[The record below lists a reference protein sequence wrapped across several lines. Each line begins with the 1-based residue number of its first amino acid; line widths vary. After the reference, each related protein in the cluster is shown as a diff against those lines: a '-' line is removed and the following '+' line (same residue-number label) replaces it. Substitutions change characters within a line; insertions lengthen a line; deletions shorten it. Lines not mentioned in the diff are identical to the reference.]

1 MIDKKSLLSSFSW
14 VAFSNLVTKPLWML
28 LFVYAA
34 RVLGTSQYGVYT
46 LAISIVS
53 ISAIFIDFGFD
64 YLAINRISQDNSKL
78 SEYFSDIFISRSS
91 IMAILIVIVLAY
103 GKLAQG
109 VDDVVFAS
117 VILLLLFQ
125 TSTLLLQFLKS
136 VTSAYQEF
144 NKFAIMMIIEKLAIT
159 VAGFVSLFLSS
170 SLVSFL
176 FAITLANMI
185 TLTAF
190 TIYVYKT
197 YDVKFGIASRASY
210 WNFIQETL
218 PILVIN
224 IFILAYFR
232 VDVIIMEF
240 ILKDKNIMGIYGSI
254 HRIVEMYMLIPTVL
268 MSTSYP
274 IVSKYYLENRDLA
287 IKLVD
292 KVLQVLIIVTLPLA
306 LIFSFNSYEVN
317 LLFFGSQ
324 YKEGFRGLEVLIWT
338 TLPLGFNFV
347 LGHLLISINK
357 QKLCAMSVGIASFLN
372 IILNLFLTSYYSFV
386 GTSIA
391 LLITETF
398 IFVFYGYFTLK
409 HFGPIMLKVY
419 LQKIVQIILINMGA
433 FYLYSKLYPYNFI
446 VCVSY
451 LVVLNLICL
460 YIYGFLRINS
470 IKNLVSLK
478 STV

>member
-1 MIDKKSLLSSFSW
+1 
-14 VAFSNLVTKPLWML
+14 ML

-34 RVLGTSQYGVYT
+34 RILGTAQFGVYT

-78 SEYFSDIFISRSS
+78 SEYYSDIFISRGS
-91 IMAILIVIVLAY
+91 IFVILIVIVLVY
-103 GKLAQG
+103 GKLAED
-109 VDDVVFAS
+109 VDVVLFAS
-117 VILLLLFQ
+117 VVILLLFQ

-159 VAGFVSLFLSS
+159 LAGSISLFLSS
-170 SLVSFL
+170 SLIHFL

-190 TIYVYKT
+190 AIYVYRV
-197 YDVKFGIASRASY
+197 YDVKFGITSKAAY
-210 WNFIQETL
+210 WNFIKETL

-232 VDVIIMEF
+232 VDVIIMDF

-254 HRIVEMYMLIPTVL
+254 HRIVEMYMLIPGIL

-274 IVSKYYLENRDLA
+274 IVSRYYLENKDLA

-357 QKLCAMSVGIASFLN
+357 QKLCALSVGIASILN
-372 IILNLFLTSYYSFV
+372 IVLNLFLTSYYSFV
-386 GTSIA
+386 GTSAA

-398 IFVFYGYFTLK
+398 IFAFYGYFTLK
-409 HFGPIMLKVY
+409 HFGKIMLVSY
-419 LQKIVQIILINMGA
+419 IWRTVQIIIINLCA
-433 FYLYSKLYPYNFI
+433 FYLYSRLYAYNFA
-446 VCVSY
+446 VCISF

-460 YIYGFLRINS
+460 YIYGFLRIS
-470 IKNLVSLK
+470 DIKSLVSLK
-478 STV
+478 GTV